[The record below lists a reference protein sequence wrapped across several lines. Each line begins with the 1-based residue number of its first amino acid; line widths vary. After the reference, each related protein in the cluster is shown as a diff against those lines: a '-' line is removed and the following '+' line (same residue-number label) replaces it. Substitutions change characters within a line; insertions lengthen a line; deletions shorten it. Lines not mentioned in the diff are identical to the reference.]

1 MITKRLAVLL
11 LVVLGGMSC
20 AFVLP
25 KKLGFQPVGIVPE
38 LPEFMGEWWGQQME
52 VTQKE
57 KDTLGADTEFARKMY
72 SNARGG
78 QVLASIVLAGQDMMM
93 AIHRPERCLAAQ
105 GWTFANP
112 TRESINI
119 PGKGQLDVTRIQNTK
134 YVKGA
139 DGNPVQ
145 IRNIC
150 YYWFAGSKDLTPSHL
165 ERVWF
170 DSRDRMLGGY
180 VQRWAMVMISADIT
194 ADREKFGRDEKATD
208 QLLTEFVQQVAP
220 QVHKPSLQYH

>member
-1 MITKRLAVLL
+1 MITKRLLVLL
-11 LVVLGGMSC
+11 LLVLGGMSC

-25 KKLGFQPVGIVPE
+25 KKLGFQPVGVVPE
-38 LPEFMGEWWGQQME
+38 LPEFTGEWWGRAME

-57 KDTLGADTEFARKMY
+57 RDTLGADTEFARKLY
-72 SNARGG
+72 SNGRGG

-112 TRESINI
+112 TRVTINI
-119 PGKGQLDVTRIQNTK
+119 PGKGQLAVTRVQNTK
-134 YVKGA
+134 FIKGP
-139 DGNPVQ
+139 DDKPMQ
-145 IRNIC
+145 IQNIC

-170 DSRDRMLGGY
+170 DSRDRMMGGY
-180 VQRWAMVMISADIT
+180 VQRWAMLMISADIT
-194 ADREKFGRDEKATD
+194 ADREKFGRDEVATD
-208 QLLTEFVQQVAP
+208 RLLTEFVRRMVP
-220 QVHKPSLQYH
+220 QVHKDSLHYH